1 MEGVAHGF
9 VRLVVH
15 LQEHDI
21 WVLLRK
27 LGNLQGI
34 IIKDT
39 NIHQAGTQKI
49 ATFCMEL
56 LESDYQSR

>member
-1 MEGVAHGF
+1 MEAVAHGF

-21 WVLLRK
+21 WVLLGK

-34 IIKDT
+34 IIKEHT
-39 NIHQAGTQKI
+39 EKCNILYGVVGIRAGSVVQ
-49 ATFCMEL
+49 L
-56 LESDYQSR
+56 